1 MILLNKIFLK
11 RIFNRFKNILLF
23 PKDIKFIF
31 FRRKIKT
38 DGIVLVIHESN
49 RLGASLLLLHTA
61 EELVK
66 HNKNVYIISLQF
78 GELNKEYN
86 KIAPVQIIFS
96 KFRFKITL
104 RKLKKQYGYKKIL
117 MITAAI
123 GDFVKSANDLDYQ
136 IISEI
141 HELPFVIKSLG
152 LINATKS
159 MLIYSDNVI
168 FSTEFAKEEILNLT
182 NTKDSSKFVV
192 RPQGTYFKKP
202 VAEKINY
209 EERILRGKYPVII
222 DKKVVI
228 GIGNTS
234 KRKGFD
240 IFADVARKMPQYIFI
255 WAGRKENFFNVVK
268 KEKNGLS
275 DNLIYLGQL
284 NDEQLAG
291 VYSIASVLLL
301 SSRVDTLP
309 STIFEALLFSVPVI
323 GAKTSGGVTEVIN
336 NMQNGLLTNET
347 SVNAFICAINECF
360 SSPIQEKLCQHFNKT
375 SFNSSF
381 SNYVSFI
388 IHLYS

>member
-1 MILLNKIFLK
+1 MNKIFLK
-11 RIFNRFKNILLF
+11 RIFNRFKNILMF

-96 KFRFKITL
+96 KFRFKRTL

-117 MITAAI
+117 MITAAV

-159 MLIYSDNVI
+159 ILIYSDNVI

-323 GAKTSGGVTEVIN
+323 GSKTSGGVTEVIN

-360 SSPIQEKLCQHFNKT
+360 SSPIQEKLCQYFNKT

-381 SNYVSFI
+381 ADYVSFI

>member
-1 MILLNKIFLK
+1 M
-11 RIFNRFKNILLF
+11 F

-31 FRRKIKT
+31 FRKKIKT

-117 MITAAI
+117 MITAAT

-182 NTKDSSKFVV
+182 NNKDSSKFVV

-381 SNYVSFI
+381 SDYVSFI

>member
-1 MILLNKIFLK
+1 LNKIFLK
-11 RIFNRFKNILLF
+11 RIFNRFKNILMF

-182 NTKDSSKFVV
+182 NTKDTSKFVV

-381 SNYVSFI
+381 SDYVSFI